1 MFSYKKSVGA
11 LIGNTMQFYDF
22 TIYAFLA
29 PQISQEFFNF
39 KNPFLSYLIV
49 FSVFAGGYFTR
60 PLGSVLFGYLGDKKG
75 RSNALSKTIML
86 STITTFLIGIIP
98 GYKAIGLLSPLLLV
112 VLRLIQGL
120 AVSGEEGGSVV
131 LLFEKYS
138 FKKRGLI
145 GSTVLSSVLAGVI
158 LGTLVCGTTSQLIA
172 HQFMRSW
179 GWRIPFLLSLPL
191 GIIATALRF
200 YLNDFKL
207 FSLAE
212 KQNLL
217 VHKPTYMLFK
227 NHLGTIIFGVG
238 IVSVYSVATSTLI
251 VHLPYFLTIKAGFS
265 HDVSLMILAS
275 SITFVAILTPF
286 FGKLCDKL
294 NPYLI
299 YNVALSGMI
308 IMSPILFYFLS
319 LGDLI
324 SVIGGI
330 TILSIN
336 TSLISSAIFSILV
349 GSFPFGVRYSGV
361 SLSFNLSVT
370 IFSSSTPVVL
380 ILIEKYF
387 DTPYAPGVYI
397 SVVSL
402 SCMLITG
409 YLRKKLRIEPFN
421 EQNGEAFIYK
431 VNRALIRE
439 KLI

>member
-1 MFSYKKSVGA
+1 MGA

-29 PQISQEFFNF
+29 PQLSQEFFNF

-60 PLGSVLFGYLGDKKG
+60 PLGSLLFGYLGDKNG
-75 RSNALSKTIML
+75 RSNALSKTILL
-86 STITTFLIGIIP
+86 STLTTFLIGIIP
-98 GYKAIGLLSPLLLV
+98 GYQAAGLLSPLMLV

-120 AVSGEEGGSVV
+120 AVSGEEGGAVV
-131 LLFEKYS
+131 LLFEQHA
-138 FKKRGLI
+138 FRNRGLI
-145 GSTVLSSVLAGVI
+145 GSIVLSSVLIGVI
-158 LGTLVCGTTSQLIA
+158 LGTLVCATTSQLIT
-172 HQFMRSW
+172 HKFMGSW
-179 GWRIPFLLSLPL
+179 GWRVPFLLSLPL
-191 GIIATALRF
+191 GVIAMALRF

-212 KQNLL
+212 KQKLL
-217 VHKPTYMLFK
+217 VQKPTHVLFK
-227 NHLGTIIFGVG
+227 NHLWTIIFGVG

-265 HDVSLMILAS
+265 HEVSLMILAVA
-275 SITFVAILTPF
+275 ITFVAILTPF

-294 NPYLI
+294 NPFLI
-299 YNVALSGMI
+299 YNAALAGMI
-308 IMSPILFYFLS
+308 VFSPILFYLLS
-319 LGDLI
+319 LSGLI
-324 SVIGGI
+324 SIIAGIAIFSVI
-330 TILSIN
+330 

-387 DTPYAPGVYI
+387 DIPYAPGLYI
-397 SVVSL
+397 SLISL
-402 SCMLITG
+402 SCILITG
-409 YLRKKLRIEPFN
+409 YLRKKLYIESFN
-421 EQNGEAFIYK
+421 EQEAESFIYQG
-431 VNRALIRE
+431 N
-439 KLI
+439 